1 MFLQYLAD
9 NVPDVTVSADVQTS
23 FDSLYDTMTGL
34 LDKFY
39 PLRRI
44 TVTSSDPPFVSP
56 AIKAMLRRKNRLMRS
71 GRVEEAGA
79 LARRVRETNHSKISL
94 QDVDTRKC
102 AQKAWTRV
110 REVLGTGAKYD
121 QTVPAGNL
129 TAQSI
134 NDHYASISVD
144 NVYRQP
150 ARKTTVPDQ

>member
-1 MFLQYLAD
+1 
-9 NVPDVTVSADVQTS
+9 
-23 FDSLYDTMTGL
+23 
-34 LDKFY
+34 
-39 PLRRI
+39 
-44 TVTSSDPPFVSP
+44 
-56 AIKAMLRRKNRLMRS
+56 MRS

-79 LARRVRETNHSKISL
+79 LARRVRVAITNHSKISL

-110 REVLGTGAKYD
+110 RKDLGTGAKYD

-134 NDHYASISVD
+134 SDHYASISVD

-150 ARKTTVPDQ
+150 ARKMTVPDQW

>member
-1 MFLQYLAD
+1 
-9 NVPDVTVSADVQTS
+9 VPDVSVSADVQTS

-34 LDKFY
+34 LNKFY

-79 LARRVRETNHSKISL
+79 LARRVRVAITNHSKISL

-110 REVLGTGAKYD
+110 RKDLGTGAKYD

-134 NDHYASISVD
+134 SDHYASISVD

-150 ARKTTVPDQ
+150 ARKMTVPDQW